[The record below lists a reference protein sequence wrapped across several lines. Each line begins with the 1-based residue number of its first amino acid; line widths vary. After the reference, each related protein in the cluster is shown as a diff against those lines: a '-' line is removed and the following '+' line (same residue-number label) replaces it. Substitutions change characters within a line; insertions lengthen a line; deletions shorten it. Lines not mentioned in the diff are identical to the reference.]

1 MSAQI
6 IQFPRK
12 AEDPILEAVDSF
24 VSTRKHRERIQQL
37 ILMVGRDNSSLYRG
51 ASCPSTVQVRNYLI
65 VRYHV
70 HSVAEIPSECL
81 PEAIAL
87 LEEMHAAVM
96 TLEREWRELK
106 KQFEQ
111 ECLGAGVAWVPW
123 IKRKMR
129 SLKEELPERPD
140 WSALATRVGVARRD
154 EP

>member
-12 AEDPILEAVDSF
+12 AQP
-24 VSTRKHRERIQQL
+24 VSAPLNETLRSSRAQRATIQDL
-37 ILMVGRDNSSLYRG
+37 IVSIGRGHALSHSG
-51 ASCPSTVQVRNYLI
+51 QTTVQVRNFLL
-65 VRYHV
+65 VRYRV
-70 HSVAEIPSECL
+70 QSIQDIPPESL
-81 PEAIAL
+81 PEVIGIL
-87 LEEMHAAVM
+87 HDMRDAVAM
-96 TLEREWRELK
+96 LEREWRELK
-106 KQFEQ
+106 KRFDH